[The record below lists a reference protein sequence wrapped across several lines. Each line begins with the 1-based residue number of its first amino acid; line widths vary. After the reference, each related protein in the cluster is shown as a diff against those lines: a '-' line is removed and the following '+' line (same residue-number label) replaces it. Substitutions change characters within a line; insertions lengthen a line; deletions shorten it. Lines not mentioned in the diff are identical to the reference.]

1 MYDYYR
7 RTSNHTCSRC
17 YRNFML
23 SDVCRAIGRIFC
35 DDCYDKTYPKEPTM
49 EIESKVEEQTLDELL
64 DDLSTQMHEQTQLI
78 LQLVELLDPEG
89 LIEIPE
95 GLHAKIN

>member
-1 MYDYYR
+1 
-7 RTSNHTCSRC
+7 
-17 YRNFML
+17 
-23 SDVCRAIGRIFC
+23 
-35 DDCYDKTYPKEPTM
+35 M

-78 LQLVELLDPEG
+78 LQLVELLDLEG